1 MIAAADEER
10 IGQDDQRADPESGQ
24 ACEGRF
30 DVAFGA
36 GLDDMYLQSEC
47 AGSRLRPLRGWLAK
61 SGIARVD
68 ERGDDVGPRYH
79 LVQLLYLLL
88 HKFRAQV
95 GHAGGV
101 AARPGKA
108 GDQPLDYGVGR
119 GRKHDRDRRRR
130 GLCRERR
137 WSAGRGYHRDLP
149 AHQLGRERRQPIVV
163 TLRPAIFDRHVAA
176 FDEA

>member
-47 AGSRLRPLRGWLAK
+47 AGSRLRSLRGWLAK

-68 ERGDDVGPRYH
+68 ERGDDVGSRYH
-79 LVQLLYLLL
+79 LVQHLDLLL
-88 HKFRAQV
+88 HQLHAQI
-95 GHAGGV
+95 GHACDVASGSVEARDEPLCNGV
-101 AARPGKA
+101 DCRRE
-108 GDQPLDYGVGR
+108 D
-119 GRKHDRDRRRR
+119 DRYRR
-130 GLCRERR
+130 GCGLWRN
-137 WSAGRGYHRDLP
+137 SA
-149 AHQLGRERRQPIVV
+149 
-163 TLRPAIFDRHVAA
+163 VAVCC
-176 FDEA
+176 